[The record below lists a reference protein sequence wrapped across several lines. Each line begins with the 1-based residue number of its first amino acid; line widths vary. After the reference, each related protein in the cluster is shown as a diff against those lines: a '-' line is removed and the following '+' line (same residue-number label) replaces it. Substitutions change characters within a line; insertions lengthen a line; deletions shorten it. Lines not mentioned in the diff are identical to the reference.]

1 MRQLRGVAH
10 VHSTYSF
17 DGRLTLAEL
26 AEFFAKRGIH
36 FVLMSEHMES
46 LDAEKLRSFIAD
58 CGTYSGD
65 SFLLIPGI
73 EIDDLNALFYNVQP
87 LTGWRDCRDL
97 AGQLAAG
104 GALVGVSHPV
114 KIRTEIP
121 DITKSLVEGVEIW
134 NSRHDGKM
142 ALDGRNVR
150 YWRSLR
156 RRAGRDLAPLCGIDF
171 HDKSDFARLFLEVQC
186 ESLDAQCI
194 MAAVRAKRYRITL
207 GEKPIPLDFVTGRLP
222 TGYWVY
228 VALYRLVYKAV
239 YSAHRTITR
248 RRYRVPAW
256 LKSRLRR
263 IF

>member
-1 MRQLRGVAH
+1 
-10 VHSTYSF
+10 
-17 DGRLTLAEL
+17 
-26 AEFFAKRGIH
+26 
-36 FVLMSEHMES
+36 
-46 LDAEKLRSFIAD
+46 
-58 CGTYSGD
+58 
-65 SFLLIPGI
+65 
-73 EIDDLNALFYNVQP
+73 
-87 LTGWRDCRDL
+87 
-97 AGQLAAG
+97 
-104 GALVGVSHPV
+104 
-114 KIRTEIP
+114 
-121 DITKSLVEGVEIW
+121 
-134 NSRHDGKM
+134 
-142 ALDGRNVR
+142 
-150 YWRSLR
+150 
-156 RRAGRDLAPLCGIDF
+156 
-171 HDKSDFARLFLEVQC
+171 VQC